1 MFCRESVTEA
11 MRLLPQISDVGTQL
25 AFVHMS
31 TEDKAFEFFSEYGA
45 QGLPRISDPE
55 MELYEAFKIGKG
67 SRMQIA
73 SRQVLA
79 GALRAYKAG
88 HRQGKTEG
96 DAAQM
101 PGAFLL
107 HRGVVL
113 RSFYHDTAA
122 DQPDYLE
129 LARVPTESPK

>member
-1 MFCRESVTEA
+1 MFCRESVAEV
-11 MRLLPQISDVGTQL
+11 MRLLPQIREVGTQL

-31 TEDKAFEFFSEYGA
+31 TEDRAKEFFSEYGA
-45 QGLPRISDPE
+45 QDLPRVADPE
-55 MELYEAFKIGKG
+55 MKLYEAFKIQKG
-67 SRMQIA
+67 SPMQMA
-73 SRQVLA
+73 SKQLLS

-96 DAAQM
+96 DTAQM

-107 HRGVVL
+107 HNGTVV

-122 DQPDYLE
+122 DQPDYVA
-129 LARVPTESPK
+129 LARLPLEVSR

>member
-1 MFCRESVTEA
+1 MFCRESVAEV
-11 MRLLPQISDVGTQL
+11 MRLLPQIREVGTQL

-31 TEDKAFEFFSEYGA
+31 TEDRAKEFFAEYGA

-55 MELYEAFKIGKG
+55 MKLYETFKIKKG
-67 SRMQIA
+67 SPMQIA
-73 SRQVLA
+73 SMQLMS
-79 GALRAYKAG
+79 GAVRAYKAG

-107 HRGVVL
+107 HHGIVVC
-113 RSFYHDTAA
+113 SFYHDTAA
-122 DQPDYLE
+122 HQPDYVA
-129 LARVPTESPK
+129 LARLPREAIV